1 MPAGSAGRKCQ
12 VWGHRRLM
20 WWPLGPV
27 DVRFSH
33 TTGERKGVAA
43 DSFIVRLGVLR
54 MAFGIRNFGP

>member
-1 MPAGSAGRKCQ
+1 
-12 VWGHRRLM
+12 M

-43 DSFIVRLGVLR
+43 DSFIVRLGVQR